1 MVLKDIYF
9 QTRWRIWDQ
18 IDSPAKNNQKKK
30 KIQKYRTVTFTYW
43 SLGNNRQ

>member
-18 IDSPAKNNQKKK
+18 IDSTAKNNQKRKK
-30 KIQKYRTVTFTYW
+30 SKNIEQ
-43 SLGNNRQ
+43 LEQ